1 MSVIRSVIHGC
12 GSYLPPRLVTN
23 DELSKTVDTTDEW
36 IQARTGI
43 RQRHIADD
51 DALPLVPAEGQQL
64 ECAAVLARV
73 DLHVVHPRERD
84 HARHG

>member
-12 GSYLPPRLVTN
+12 GSNLPPRLVTN

-51 DALPLVPAEGQQL
+51 GALVSGLAL
-64 ECAAVLARV
+64 EAARHRATLWSCAAKL
-73 DLHVVHPRERD
+73 
-84 HARHG
+84 G